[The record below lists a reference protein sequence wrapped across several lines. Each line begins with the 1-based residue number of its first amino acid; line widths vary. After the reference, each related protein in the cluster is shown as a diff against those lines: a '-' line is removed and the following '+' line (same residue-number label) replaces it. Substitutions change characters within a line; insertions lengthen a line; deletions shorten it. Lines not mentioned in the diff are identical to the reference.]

1 MPFLSAPDQPEFL
14 ADITDEEW
22 EKSGS
27 RTKELVFNSK
37 GPQSPVQH
45 TINGIQF
52 KDKDGKAHVNVDLGA
67 VEEWTVKNTTSTAN
81 RGPGAIDHPL
91 HIHINPFQ
99 ITEFLIPTKIWS
111 IRNTG
116 KMTGVPKYVTDKAK
130 VGPRQCF
137 LDPRPSTWKPCAPD
151 PRSNLIWWDAFAIPS
166 GRVENGV
173 VFPGTS
179 RCAVASSTIRASM
192 SCTAIF

>member
-1 MPFLSAPDQPEFL
+1 M
-14 ADITDEEW
+14 EE
-22 EKSGS
+22 SDS

-81 RGPGAIDHPL
+81 RGRGPIDHPF

-99 ITEFLIPTKIWS
+99 VTEFFDPNENLVDP
-111 IRNTG
+111 NTG
-116 KMTGVPKYVTDKAK
+116 KMQGCP
-130 VGPRQCF
+130 
-137 LDPRPSTWKPCAPD
+137 
-151 PRSNLIWWDAFAIPS
+151 N
-166 GRVENGV
+166 
-173 VFPGTS
+173 TS
-179 RCAVASSTIRASM
+179 PTKRK
-192 SCTAIF
+192 